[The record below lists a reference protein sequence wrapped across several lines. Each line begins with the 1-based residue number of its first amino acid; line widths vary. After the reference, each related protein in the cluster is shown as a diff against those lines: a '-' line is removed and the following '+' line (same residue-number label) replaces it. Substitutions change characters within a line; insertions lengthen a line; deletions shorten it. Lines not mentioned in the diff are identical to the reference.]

1 MNTLEIKGDWNITPL
16 NPPKDP
22 LLKHLHAPRQSRM
35 FTELISQLQLHRLRG
50 GDQTVEQV
58 VRR

>member
-1 MNTLEIKGDWNITPL
+1 MTRKLL

-22 LLKHLHAPRQSRM
+22 LLKHLHAPQRSRM
-35 FTELISQLQLHRLRG
+35 LTELISRLQLHRLRG
-50 GDQTVEQV
+50 GDQTMGRI